1 MGLLEKL
8 LIGGGAALLASA
20 FRDAQETKRRRSSP
34 LRFDERLSQS
44 DFTALATEIAHRT
57 PRVIGADVAGMT
69 VVLHIRSISGLSAWQ
84 AEVDFND
91 YGRLTG
97 TYWINT
103 DNADSQIPA
112 HFADALSAQVVE
124 RTAAY
129 QRPRDGGERA
139 ESNGQA
145 QDRVSAGATPS
156 APPAWYPTPEGHRYW
171 NGVAWTYEPARND
184 WSAPGGRPFPQA
196 ARRPGS
202 NPGAVVFAWI
212 IAFLTVGYMLPWA
225 VAMSRGTRNRAS
237 VGWVNF
243 LLGWTV
249 IGWIVALVMASAG

>member
-8 LIGGGAALLASA
+8 LIGGGAALLASV
-20 FRDAQETKRRRSSP
+20 FRDAQETKRRRCSP

-44 DFTALATEIAHRT
+44 DFTALATEMAHRT

-103 DNADSQIPA
+103 DNADSQIPE

-124 RTAAY
+124 PDRGVPTTAGRRGKGRVE
-129 QRPRDGGERA
+129 RPSSGSCISGSDA
-139 ESNGQA
+139 
-145 QDRVSAGATPS
+145 VGAT
-156 APPAWYPTPEGHRYW
+156 WL
-171 NGVAWTYEPARND
+171 V
-184 WSAPGGRPFPQA
+184 
-196 ARRPGS
+196 S
-202 NPGAVVFAWI
+202 NP
-212 IAFLTVGYMLPWA
+212 
-225 VAMSRGTRNRAS
+225 RGSS
-237 VGWVNF
+237 VLEWCR
-243 LLGWTV
+243 LDL
-249 IGWIVALVMASAG
+249 